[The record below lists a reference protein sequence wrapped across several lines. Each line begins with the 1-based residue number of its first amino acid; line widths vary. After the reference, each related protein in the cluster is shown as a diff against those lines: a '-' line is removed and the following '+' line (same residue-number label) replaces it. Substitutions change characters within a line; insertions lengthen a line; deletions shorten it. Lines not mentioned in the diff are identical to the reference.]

1 MRAAILTRE
10 FPPDVYGG
18 AGVHVDF
25 LVRELRRLI
34 HVDVQCMGE
43 PREGATAHPE
53 HEERLAG
60 ANPALQVLSTDL
72 AMTAAVGDAD
82 SMEVAVHEFRPQVV
96 IADIRMPPHLESDGA
111 RAAAR
116 IRATSPDVGILL
128 LSQHIELR
136 ECLDLVGTPGF
147 GYLLKDRVLHLAEF
161 EDALQ
166 RVADGGS
173 AIDPVIV
180 RSLVGARRSSA
191 LDCLT
196 PREVEVLGLVAEG
209 HSNASLAATL
219 FLSERTVM
227 AHMRSVFTKLGLV
240 DDGTTHRRVLAVVT
254 YLGSQQ
260 GNASTTNP
268 SNR

>member
-1 MRAAILTRE
+1 M
-10 FPPDVYGG
+10 
-18 AGVHVDF
+18 
-25 LVRELRRLI
+25 
-34 HVDVQCMGE
+34 
-43 PREGATAHPE
+43 
-53 HEERLAG
+53 
-60 ANPALQVLSTDL
+60 
-72 AMTAAVGDAD
+72 
-82 SMEVAVHEFRPQVV
+82 
-96 IADIRMPPHLESDGA
+96 
-111 RAAAR
+111 
-116 IRATSPDVGILL
+116 TSPDVGILL

-161 EDALQ
+161 DDALR

-173 AIDPVIV
+173 AIDPAIV

-191 LDCLT
+191 LDSLT
-196 PREVEVLGLVAEG
+196 PREIEVLGLVAEG

-260 GNASTTNP
+260 VNEAMSNP
-268 SNR
+268 SSH

>member
-1 MRAAILTRE
+1 MRLVVGEDSVLFRE
-10 FPPDVYGG
+10 G
-18 AGVHVDF
+18 
-25 LVRELRRLI
+25 LVRLLADAG
-34 HVDVQCMGE
+34 HDV
-43 PREGATAHPE
+43 
-53 HEERLAG
+53 L
-60 ANPALQVLSTDL
+60 
-72 AMTAAVGDAD
+72 AAVGDAD
-82 SMEVAVHEFRPQVV
+82 TMEAAVRDLQPDVV
-96 IADIRMPPHLESDGA
+96 IADIRMPPRLESDGA

-116 IRATSPDVGILL
+116 IRMTSPDVGILL

-161 EDALQ
+161 ADALR

-173 AIDPVIV
+173 AIDPAIV

-191 LDCLT
+191 LDSLT
-196 PREVEVLGLVAEG
+196 PREIEVLGLVAEG

-260 GNASTTNP
+260 VNEAMSNP
-268 SNR
+268 SSH